1 MKGVVFWPEAE
12 RWRLEWHCSDRAS
25 KDARQAAWADVA
37 VATAVEDEEWVVGAA
52 AVAEAVIAG
61 VAEAGSA
68 EG

>member
-1 MKGVVFWPEAE
+1 M
-12 RWRLEWHCSDRAS
+12 
-25 KDARQAAWADVA
+25 DARQAAWADVA